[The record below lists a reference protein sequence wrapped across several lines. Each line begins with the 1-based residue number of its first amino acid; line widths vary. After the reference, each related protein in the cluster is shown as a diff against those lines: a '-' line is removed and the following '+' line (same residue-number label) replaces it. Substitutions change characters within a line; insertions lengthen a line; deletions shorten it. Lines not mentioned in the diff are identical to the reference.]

1 MNEFKTSR
9 LNEKYSIPVHTNKA
23 DLMAELN
30 NIMGDESDVEL
41 IEPRPHSSKDNE
53 HKNGVLPSAV
63 PAVKGAGDANGSKF
77 NGSHSM
83 QTSDSSDT
91 SDSTMAQRDAT
102 DATDDGPG
110 LSWAQ
115 NHSQSLSMCVA
126 SILSDHDYLSQGD
139 LLRIIE
145 SNEESLELE
154 KQSQKQREINDN
166 VISNSTLPKD
176 PNTDSQRT
184 IIYEQEP
191 LDGATHSASVNEKP
205 ASDKDIEVLN
215 EIVQKLKSSKSEEKS
230 VLFDQILEKV
240 KQLKSQTDGNTET
253 AVKVEK
259 EEPKDNCT
267 AQNQSRS
274 TSDFSSNHS
283 EPMEYYGGPKF
294 STQSSVEETKENDGM
309 LTLLQ
314 HFECIFNF
322 DVNYF
327 QVPMLICCKQ

>member
-41 IEPRPHSSKDNE
+41 IEPPQSSKDNE

-63 PAVKGAGDANGSKF
+63 PAKSVGDANGSKF
-77 NGSHSM
+77 NGSHSL
-83 QTSDSSDT
+83 QTSDLSDT
-91 SDSTMAQRDAT
+91 SDSIMAQQDAT

-154 KQSQKQREINDN
+154 KQSQKEREINDN
-166 VISNSTLPKD
+166 VISNSTLPKE

-191 LDGATHSASVNEKP
+191 LVGATHSS
-205 ASDKDIEVLN
+205 ASDKGIEDLS
-215 EIVQKLKSSKSEEKS
+215 EILQKLKSSKNEEKS
-230 VLFDQILEKV
+230 VLLDQILEKV
-240 KQLKSQTDGNTET
+240 TQLKSETDGNKET

-259 EEPKDNCT
+259 EEPQENCT

-274 TSDFSSNHS
+274 ASDFSSNHS
-283 EPMEYYGGPKF
+283 EPLEYYGGPKF
-294 STQSSVEETKENDGM
+294 STQSSVDETISKDGM
-309 LTLLQ
+309 L
-314 HFECIFNF
+314 F
-322 DVNYF
+322 
-327 QVPMLICCKQ
+327 